1 MEVTPSSRP
10 RSMRVSCLGAT
21 IGADLFSGQRSGGRS
36 LRCAR
41 RPQTYHTDGRRLMG
55 YTAARK
61 KWRLLSASTQLI
73 IHPASGAR
81 AIIRDTCADGAYRFH
96 WSVIPS
102 EESLPIAA
110 GRTGGLARAR
120 SIAEEALRA
129 YAEDWLGLL
138 RAETE
143 VVCSN
148 P

>member
-1 MEVTPSSRP
+1 MP
-10 RSMRVSCLGAT
+10 RDMT
-21 IGADLFSGQRSGGRS
+21 
-36 LRCAR
+36 
-41 RPQTYHTDGRRLMG
+41 
-55 YTAARK
+55 
-61 KWRLLSASTQLI
+61 KWRVLSPSAQLLI
-73 IHPASGAR
+73 EPGSGAR

-120 SIAEEALRA
+120 SVAEEALHA

-138 RAETE
+138 GGRAR
-143 VVCSN
+143 VSSN

>member
-1 MEVTPSSRP
+1 MT
-10 RSMRVSCLGAT
+10 
-21 IGADLFSGQRSGGRS
+21 
-36 LRCAR
+36 
-41 RPQTYHTDGRRLMG
+41 
-55 YTAARK
+55 
-61 KWRLLSASTQLI
+61 KWRVLSPNAQLI
-73 IHPASGAR
+73 IEPASGAR

-120 SIAEEALRA
+120 AIAEEALRA

-138 RAETE
+138 GGRTKVAS
-143 VVCSN
+143 SN

>member
-1 MEVTPSSRP
+1 
-10 RSMRVSCLGAT
+10 MRVSCLGAT
-21 IGADLFSGQRSGGRS
+21 IGAVSFSGQRSGGRS

-41 RPQTYHTDGRRLMG
+41 HRQAYHID
-55 YTAARK
+55 RK
-61 KWRLLSASTQLI
+61 TGWGANGMHRSMKKSRVLSPSTQLI
-73 IHPASGAR
+73 FHLASSAR

-120 SIAEEALRA
+120 AIAEEALRA

-138 RAETE
+138 GGHAE
-143 VVCSN
+143 VVSSN
-148 P
+148 A

>member
-1 MEVTPSSRP
+1 MT
-10 RSMRVSCLGAT
+10 
-21 IGADLFSGQRSGGRS
+21 
-36 LRCAR
+36 
-41 RPQTYHTDGRRLMG
+41 
-55 YTAARK
+55 
-61 KWRLLSASTQLI
+61 KWRVLSPSAQLSVD
-73 IHPASGAR
+73 PTCGAR
-81 AIIRDTCADGAYRFH
+81 GIIRDTCADGAYRFH

-138 RAETE
+138 GGRTKVAS
-143 VVCSN
+143 SN